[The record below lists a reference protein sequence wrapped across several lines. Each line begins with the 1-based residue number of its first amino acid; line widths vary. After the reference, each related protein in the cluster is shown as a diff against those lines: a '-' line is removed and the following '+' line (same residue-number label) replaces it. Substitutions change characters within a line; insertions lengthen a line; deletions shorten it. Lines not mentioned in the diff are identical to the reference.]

1 VRSCRAA
8 AAVTAALA
16 LFAAF
21 PALAEPAP
29 QADAPPA
36 QGAQQPRPRDAA
48 EAVQEGNV
56 TRWLE
61 HYQRE
66 RGEAWARD
74 RNAAPADPPEPAAP
88 VQTDE

>member
-1 VRSCRAA
+1 M
-8 AAVTAALA
+8 A

-21 PALAEPAP
+21 PAPAEEAP
-29 QADAPPA
+29 QADRPPA
-36 QGAQQPRPRDAA
+36 EAAQQPRPRDAA

-74 RNAAPADPPEPAAP
+74 RNAAPAPPPVPAPPAR
-88 VQTDE
+88 TDE